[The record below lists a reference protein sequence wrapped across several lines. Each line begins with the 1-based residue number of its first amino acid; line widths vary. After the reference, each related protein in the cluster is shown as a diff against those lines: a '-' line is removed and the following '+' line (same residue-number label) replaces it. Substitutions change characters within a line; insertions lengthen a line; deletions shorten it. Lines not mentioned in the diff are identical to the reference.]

1 MKGYCLLVIAVVVL
15 LLYQREP
22 FYTFVFLGAGIII
35 YMVYKARKSG
45 NGFFG
50 GFLSGK
56 SSTQDNTIE
65 DLVSLIML
73 QQLLS
78 ENSNSGSS
86 NNTNIPDK
94 KREKELAYL
103 EKTQKEVLKLLESK

>member
-1 MKGYCLLVIAVVVL
+1 MKGYCILIIAVVVL
-15 LLYQREP
+15 VMYQREP
-22 FYTFVFLGAGIII
+22 FYTLVLLSTGIII
-35 YMVYKARKSG
+35 YIAYKARKSG

-56 SSTQDNTIE
+56 TTTQDNTIE

-78 ENSNSGSS
+78 ENSSSSSS
-86 NNTNIPDK
+86 NVTKIPDK
-94 KREKELAYL
+94 KREKELSYL